1 MTLIINVQTKA
12 IGKTGSEI
20 QSWPLTI
27 DQPIKECSLRDLI
40 TSVVR
45 EEVALYNNHEQN
57 YSRLTS
63 ILSLD
68 MIEEGRVA
76 GRIGFGG
83 KSGKPIVNVEN
94 ATKKAL
100 AAFLAGHYYVFL
112 DNVQVENLDD
122 EVTVNENSRMV
133 FVRLTPLAGG

>member
-1 MTLIINVQTKA
+1 MNMTITIETKA
-12 IGKTGSEI
+12 INQKSSEAI
-20 QSWPLTI
+20 SWPLTI
-27 DQPIKECSLRDLI
+27 DRPIKECSLRDLI
-40 TSVVR
+40 TSIVR
-45 EEVALYNNHEQN
+45 EEVASYNNNEQN
-57 YSRLTS
+57 HDRLIP
-63 ILSLD
+63 ILTLD
-68 MIEEGRVA
+68 KIEEGRVA
-76 GRIGFGG
+76 GRIGFGA

>member
-1 MTLIINVQTKA
+1 MNMTITIETKA
-12 IGKTGSEI
+12 INQKSSEAI
-20 QSWPLTI
+20 SWPLTI
-27 DQPIKECSLRDLI
+27 DRPIKECSVRDLI

-45 EEVALYNNHEQN
+45 EEVASYNKHEQN
-57 YSRLTS
+57 YNRLTS

-100 AAFLAGHYYVFL
+100 DAFLAGHYYVFL

-133 FVRLTPLAGG
+133 FVRLTPLVGG

>member
-40 TSVVR
+40 TSIVR
-45 EEVALYNNHEQN
+45 EEVASYNNNEQN
-57 YSRLTS
+57 HDRLIP
-63 ILSLD
+63 ILTLD
-68 MIEEGRVA
+68 KIEEGRVA
-76 GRIGFGG
+76 GRIGFGA

-100 AAFLAGHYYVFL
+100 AAFLAGHFYVFI
-112 DNVQVENLDD
+112 DNVQVGKLEDV
-122 EVTVNENSRMV
+122 VTVSENGRIV
-133 FVRLTPLAGG
+133 FVRLTPLVGG